1 MLSNQ
6 GTKITY
12 SSHRKLILRI
22 KNISLSLYVD
32 LTAYYPEA
40 ARTYKQYIYSLNSLI
55 TSTCYTNISAIQ
67 TVTRLRSF
75 DCSFVHSFIHSFI
88 QPFLFVQLLCL
99 CIMFDFPFNILY
111 NMLLAYTLLCT
122 LYVYSSVMEDK

>member
-12 SSHRKLILRI
+12 STHRKLILRI
-22 KNISLSLYVD
+22 QNITLSLNVD

-40 ARTYKQYIYSLNSLI
+40 ARTYKYYIYSLNSLI
-55 TSTCYTNISAIQ
+55 TSITSTCYTSLSAIQ

-75 DCSFVHSFIHSFI
+75 DCSFVRSLIHPFIHLAIFVCTLT
-88 QPFLFVQLLCL
+88 LFVY
-99 CIMFDFPFNILY
+99 F
-111 NMLLAYTLLCT
+111 
-122 LYVYSSVMEDK
+122 V

>member
-6 GTKITY
+6 GTKMTY
-12 SSHRKLILRI
+12 STHRKLILRI

-40 ARTYKQYIYSLNSLI
+40 ARTYKYYIYSLNSLI
-55 TSTCYTNISAIQ
+55 TSTCNTSLSAIK

-75 DCSFVHSFIHSFI
+75 DCSFVRSLTHSSVHSFSHCCLYIY
-88 QPFLFVQLLCL
+88 FVCVLCL
-99 CIMFDFPFNILY
+99 IFLSIF
-111 NMLLAYTLLCT
+111 CT
-122 LYVYSSVMEDK
+122 LCCLLTLCYVRCMCTLQ

>member
-12 SSHRKLILRI
+12 STHRKLILRI
-22 KNISLSLYVD
+22 KNITLSLYVD

-40 ARTYKQYIYSLNSLI
+40 ARTYKYYIYSLNSLI
-55 TSTCYTNISAIQ
+55 TSTCYTSLSAIQ

-75 DCSFVHSFIHSFI
+75 DCSFVRSLIHPFIHLAIFVCTLT
-88 QPFLFVQLLCL
+88 LFVY
-99 CIMFDFPFNILY
+99 F
-111 NMLLAYTLLCT
+111 
-122 LYVYSSVMEDK
+122 V